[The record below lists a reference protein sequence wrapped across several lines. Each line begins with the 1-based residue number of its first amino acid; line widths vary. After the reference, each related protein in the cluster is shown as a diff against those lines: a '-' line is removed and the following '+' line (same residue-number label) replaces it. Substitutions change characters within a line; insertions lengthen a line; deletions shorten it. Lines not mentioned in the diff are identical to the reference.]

1 MRDSRGSSKLDVTIK
16 LGLVLFVSLLSFAVG
31 TFVGKKFSDNQ
42 HKLAQYEGK
51 ASTEVAAHGEEATRS
66 VASATEGHSE
76 FESKDALSDEE
87 IARLAEE
94 FVSEDNSAKEA
105 KADAHGDAHTDAH
118 APARAVASVPD
129 AKKDEH
135 KKDEHAAPAAKV
147 EHAAPAAKD
156 AHADTHAA
164 ATPAEKSKVMDSH
177 PAQPTSAKAGKFT
190 VQIASHSNQTEA
202 EKLSASLKDKG
213 LTAFIIPAKINNQ
226 TWYRVNVG
234 VYASSAQAKES
245 QKDLDK
251 QGIKETLVQKLT
263 E

>member
-1 MRDSRGSSKLDVTIK
+1 VRDSKGSSKLDVTIK

-51 ASTEVAAHGEEATRS
+51 AASEVASQEVDSAGSIAAT
-66 VASATEGHSE
+66 SE
-76 FESKDALSDEE
+76 SGSEYENKDALSDEE

-94 FVSEDNSAKEA
+94 FVSEESAPKEV
-105 KADAHGDAHTDAH
+105 KADS
-118 APARAVASVPD
+118 PARAVASVPETK
-129 AKKDEH
+129 ASVPETKKAE
-135 KKDEHAAPAAKV
+135 A
-147 EHAAPAAKD
+147 
-156 AHADTHAA
+156 T
-164 ATPAEKSKVMDSH
+164 ATPSPVAASESTAEKSKVMDST
-177 PAQPTSAKAGKFT
+177 PAPQPTSAKAGKFT

-251 QGIKETLVQKLT
+251 KGIKETLVQKLI